1 MNYQKEKYELN
12 KTVCLRSVKTFFATT
27 YGALKKI
34 HKTPCRLQSCNQVN
48 KAQHFHKKV
57 TRAKLGKKKVR
68 MRGNSVMSPATRRS
82 LQIEER
88 PRAAIR
94 SNGGHGQAPS
104 NGNGHGRAVANGH
117 GNGAHAGN
125 GPNGNGASRHPAKP
139 RVFVTAEN
147 RLLREALSRML
158 TKNGDIEVITS
169 EAVEPFPNT
178 AQFPAQDS
186 IPNNNLIAQAVPG
199 MSTVPAIHD
208 AEILLLASK
217 GNLDQ
222 DLSVIRQIRSA
233 SPELLILLIDVT
245 GDETNFLQCIRA
257 GVRGYLPRDASAE
270 DVVEAVKA
278 IHAGKA
284 VCPGSLCAALFRHVE
299 REATFF
305 PSATVHQRLGLTR
318 REQQLIP
325 LVAEGLTN
333 KEIANRF
340 CLSEQTVKNH
350 LYRMKQKIGAD
361 DRLGIV
367 QVCRTQG
374 FMV

>member
-1 MNYQKEKYELN
+1 
-12 KTVCLRSVKTFFATT
+12 
-27 YGALKKI
+27 
-34 HKTPCRLQSCNQVN
+34 
-48 KAQHFHKKV
+48 
-57 TRAKLGKKKVR
+57 
-68 MRGNSVMSPATRRS
+68 MSTATRRS

-88 PRAAIR
+88 PKVLIR
-94 SNGGHGQAPS
+94 S
-104 NGNGHGRAVANGH
+104 NGNGHARRNGDSHVSSNGKGHAGSNGNGH
-117 GNGAHAGN
+117 VRTNSNGHVS
-125 GPNGNGASRHPAKP
+125 PNGNGHASSASNGRANGAAAWNGSNRNAASRNLPKT
-139 RVFVTAEN
+139 RVFVAAEN
-147 RLLREALSRML
+147 RLLREALARML
-158 TKNGDIEVITS
+158 TKNGDIEVLTS
-169 EAVEPFPNT
+169 EAGELSQKSAQNTPQSSLQKGDPGPFSEPET
-178 AQFPAQDS
+178 PA
-186 IPNNNLIAQAVPG
+186 LPG
-199 MSTVPAIHD
+199 IQD
-208 AEILLLASK
+208 AEILLLSSK

-222 DLSVIRQIRSA
+222 DLAAIRKIRSA
-233 SPELLILLIDVT
+233 SPELLILLIDAT
-245 GDETNFLQCIRA
+245 GDEINFLQCTRA

-270 DVVEAVKA
+270 DVVDAVNA
-278 IHAGKA
+278 IHAGHA
-284 VCPGSLCAALFRHVE
+284 VCPGTLCAALFRHIE

-305 PSATVHQRLGLTR
+305 PSASVHQRLGLTR

>member
-1 MNYQKEKYELN
+1 
-12 KTVCLRSVKTFFATT
+12 
-27 YGALKKI
+27 
-34 HKTPCRLQSCNQVN
+34 
-48 KAQHFHKKV
+48 
-57 TRAKLGKKKVR
+57 
-68 MRGNSVMSPATRRS
+68 MSTATRRS
-82 LQIEER
+82 LQTEER
-88 PRAAIR
+88 PRAPIR
-94 SNGGHGQAPS
+94 SNGNRHARSSGNGHVGT
-104 NGNGHGRAVANGH
+104 NGNGHGRGNGHGSSAANGH
-117 GNGAHAGN
+117 ANGASNGN
-125 GPNGNGASRHPAKP
+125 TSNGNGASRYPVKP
-139 RVFVTAEN
+139 CVFVAAEN

-169 EAVEPFPNT
+169 EVAEPLRKP
-178 AQFPAQDS
+178 PH
-186 IPNNNLIAQAVPG
+186 NNVQSPLRMDDLQPSSKQETPI
-199 MSTVPAIHD
+199 SPAIHD
-208 AEILLLASK
+208 AEILLLSSK

-222 DLSVIRQIRSA
+222 DLATIRGIRSA
-233 SPELLILLIDVT
+233 SPELLILLIDAT

-270 DVVEAVKA
+270 DVVDAVKA
-278 IHAGKA
+278 IHGGKA
-284 VCPGSLCAALFRHVE
+284 ICPGALCAALFRYIE

-305 PSATVHQRLGLTR
+305 PSASVHQRLGLTR